1 MKITNP
7 KPQAMKKT
15 ITLCI
20 LLLTIISESVFAQF
34 KYYEDAFYGGVTA
47 AGYSPTYNAGGTGNF
62 SISIAGGSAIRK
74 AFLIA
79 GRHGNA
85 PNITVTLNGTSYTF
99 SSANL
104 ASPGFQS
111 PAYGGASGVH
121 VIDITSNI
129 SASVNSYSL
138 VVPAQ
143 GGPSNRYNDF
153 VLWVAYNNSGM
164 TQVNT
169 AIFLNTF
176 NFSPSITY
184 NLNLT
189 NPLNPAYPIAASV
202 MAGYVCDNGSDG
214 ERVRIGGYLLGTIG
228 NNDINSG
235 TCGGPL
241 GSFGYS
247 NNVLTGMSDDGSN
260 LAMSTSDALSDI
272 RTRIS
277 NNATSFTMEFT
288 TSSSGNSTNAIW
300 GVFVTYG
307 YPTVLP
313 VELTTFTGVADGNVT
328 HLSWTTASETNCDN
342 FEIEHSP
349 DGINFVNIGTEQCS
363 GNSTTTI
370 TYSFDDENPFTGT
383 TYYRLKQTDFDGSYE
398 YSGIISVSNLN
409 YTVSA
414 VDVYTLHGQVIASFT
429 GDVSIHDLRNLA
441 PGLYLIHY
449 HTNRGLVVKRI
460 MCRESQE
467 PLVQNQ

>member
-1 MKITNP
+1 MKR
-7 KPQAMKKT
+7 T

-47 AGYSPTYNAGGTGNF
+47 AGYSPAYNAGGTGAF
-62 SISIAGGSAIRK
+62 SLIIPAGSTTRK

-85 PNITVTLNGTSYTF
+85 ANLTVTLNGINYTL

-104 ASPGFQS
+104 ASPAFQS
-111 PAYGGASGVH
+111 PSYGGTSGVH
-121 VIDITSNI
+121 VIDVTSGFD
-129 SASVNSYSL
+129 ATVTSYTL
-138 VVPAQ
+138 VVPTQ

-153 VLWVAYNNSGM
+153 ALWVAYNNSGM

-169 AIFLNTF
+169 AIFLNTA

-184 NLNLT
+184 TMNLANAMNT
-189 NPLNPAYPIAASV
+189 AYPVAASV
-202 MAGYVCDNGSDG
+202 MAGYVCDNNSDG
-214 ERVRIGGYLLGTIG
+214 EKVKIGNYNLGTIG
-228 NNDINSG
+228 NNDVNSG
-235 TCGGPL
+235 ICGGPL
-241 GSFGYS
+241 GSFSYA
-247 NNVLTGMSDDGSN
+247 NNVLTGLSDDGNN
-260 LAMSTSDALSDI
+260 LAMAVSDALSDLK
-272 RTRIS
+272 TKVS
-277 NNATSFTMEFT
+277 NNSTSFALDFITE
-288 TSSSGNSTNAIW
+288 SSGNSTNAIW
-300 GVFVTYG
+300 AVFVTYG

-313 VELTTFTGVADGNVT
+313 VELTTFTGVSDGNVN
-328 HLSWTTASETNCDN
+328 HLNWTTASETNCDN
-342 FEIEHSP
+342 FEIEHSA
-349 DGINFVNIGTEQCS
+349 DGIHFENIGSEQGS

-398 YSGIISVSNLN
+398 YSTIISISNMN

-414 VDVYTLHGQVIASFT
+414 VDVYTLQGQVIASFT
-429 GDVSIHDLRNLA
+429 GDASTHDLRNLA
-441 PGLYLIHY
+441 PGLYLLHY
-449 HTNRGLVVKRI
+449 HTNLGLVVKRV

-467 PLVQNQ
+467 PLVQKQ